1 MTKLLGELFRSEVRG
16 GLVALLAAA
25 IVLPLGCLLIFLPL
39 AIGSRIADPTI
50 STLVMSV
57 PPVLFVLLLFG
68 GGFGF
73 LARTNRRRA
82 ALLDAI
88 FNPLGL
94 NGRQSL
100 LTMRTYQG
108 TIQGREAHAYYR
120 RGPVIEIT
128 LGTPLPTRLNVDE
141 ADGATTA
148 VAGWLNRHPLTL
160 DDPALDGLRVFA
172 LDEAWARSLL
182 AQPQVPALLQRLI
195 TSESPFVLRQLQ
207 LSPGQF
213 FLRLFRSKRLLS
225 ADVDPAQVRQWVED
239 VAALAEIAESL
250 PAPQET
256 AVASPLEQN
265 LRAQRAGLPRKV
277 FIILIIAL
285 FVLPLCLALPIVL
298 FLILHN

>member
-1 MTKLLGELFRSEVRG
+1 MSKLLGDLFRSEVRG
-16 GLVALLAAA
+16 GLVALLAVV

-39 AIGSRIADPTI
+39 AIGSRIADPTM

-68 GGFGF
+68 GGFGL
-73 LARTNRRRA
+73 LARTNHRRA

-100 LTMRTYQG
+100 LTMRAYQG
-108 TIQGREAHAYYR
+108 TIRGREARAYYR
-120 RGPVIEIT
+120 RGPVIEVT
-128 LGTPLPTRLNVDE
+128 LSTPLPTRLSVDE
-141 ADGATTA
+141 ADKGTTA
-148 VAGWLNRHPLTL
+148 VAGWLNRHPLAL
-160 DDPALDGLRVFA
+160 DDPAFDGLRVFA

-182 AQPQVPALLQRLI
+182 AQPQVPPLLRRLI
-195 TSESPFVLRQLQ
+195 LSEGPFVLRQLQ

-225 ADVDPAQVRQWVED
+225 TDIDPAQVRQWVED
-239 VAALAEIAESL
+239 VAALADMAESL

-256 AVASPLEQN
+256 AVATPLEQT
-265 LRAQRAGLPRKV
+265 LRAQRAGLPRKALV
-277 FIILIIAL
+277 ILIVAL
-285 FVLPLCLALPIVL
+285 FVIPLCLALPIVL
-298 FLILHN
+298 FLIAR